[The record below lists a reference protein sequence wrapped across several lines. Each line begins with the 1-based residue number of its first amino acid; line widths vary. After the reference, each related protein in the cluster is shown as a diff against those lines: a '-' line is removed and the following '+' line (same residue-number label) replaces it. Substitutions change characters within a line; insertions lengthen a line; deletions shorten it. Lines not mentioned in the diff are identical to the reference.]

1 MSNTNQTT
9 SANAAMASKVRSF
22 SLFSRSIAKPIN
34 VLDVP
39 MPADLSTAYGAN
51 AQNAFSLRLP
61 RKASL
66 ADQTSN

>member
-9 SANAAMASKVRSF
+9 SAKARSF
-22 SLFSRSIAKPIN
+22 SLFSRSMAKPIN

-39 MPADLSTAYGAN
+39 MPADLSNAYGAN

-61 RKASL
+61 RKVGV